1 MANNDRIGRLARQ
14 LGERL
19 QDASHAPEE
28 IQRSVQSVMR
38 GAFDR
43 MELVSRE
50 DFDILMDVLQRTRTR
65 VEALE
70 KQVAALEAA
79 LDDEVSAPVSPAVVA
94 ADTAAPPADAEPTHR
109 EAGPG
114 GAKQDNEK
122 GTEKSSEQGSEQDRE
137 KGAAAKKAEAATPA
151 KGKSRSKAERTPPDA
166 NKP

>member
-1 MANNDRIGRLARQ
+1 MASNDRLSRLAQQ

-19 QDASHAPEE
+19 QEASHAPEE

-50 DFDILMDVLQRTRTR
+50 DFDILMDVLQRTRAR

-79 LDDEVSAPVSPAVVA
+79 LDDEVSPASPAVVA
-94 ADTAAPPADAEPTHR
+94 ADTAAPPPAEEADETPSPKRPASDSQHDER
-109 EAGPG
+109 G
-114 GAKQDNEK
+114 K
-122 GTEKSSEQGSEQDRE
+122 GT
-137 KGAAAKKAEAATPA
+137 AKKNTR
-151 KGKSRSKAERTPPDA
+151 KQ
-166 NKP
+166 